1 MKLLT
6 YLHQIT
12 DISGPPDFSRNTI
25 QLTLFDLYIRTLL
38 ASKHNQI
45 YSEASSTRFS
55 AINLLCSRL
64 PMKLLTYLHQITDIS
79 GPPDFSRNTIQ
90 LTLFDLYIRTLLAS
104 KRNQIYSEASSTR
117 FSAINLLCL
126 RLTMKLLTDLHQI
139 TDISG
144 QPDFSRNTI
153 QLTLFDLYI
162 RTLLA
167 SKRNQIYSES
177 SSTRI
182 SDHHLTYTYA
192 LTNQNLHE
200 SQSNHRHFRQP

>member
-55 AINLLCSRL
+55 AIYLL
-64 PMKLLTYLHQITDIS
+64 Y
-79 GPPDFSRNTIQ
+79 
-90 LTLFDLYIRTLLAS
+90 
-104 KRNQIYSEASSTR
+104 
-117 FSAINLLCL
+117 L

-139 TDISG
+139 TEISG
-144 QPDFSRNTI
+144 QQTSRG
-153 QLTLFDLYI
+153 
-162 RTLLA
+162 TLLIDTF
-167 SKRNQIYSES
+167 RFIYQN
-177 SSTRI
+177 I
-182 SDHHLTYTYA
+182 LHL
-192 LTNQNLHE
+192 
-200 SQSNHRHFRQP
+200 